1 MISKEQFTR
10 LSQIFPFLQNKISP
24 LSYEFQ
30 SKAFFM
36 RIPAGKDVFVEG
48 DSADTIALLL
58 SGVVRVYKIGET
70 GREIPLY
77 RFGQGQSCILTANAI
92 LNNKS
97 FPAIATVE
105 QDAEAI
111 IIPAADFRDW
121 VNRYDLWR
129 EFVFGLLSDRLVTI
143 MAVVD
148 EVVFQ
153 RMDSRV
159 ATWILK
165 RVLLKNSLQVTHQEI
180 ASDLGSSREVI
191 SRILEDFSK
200 SGLISQ
206 GRGSIEVLDKK
217 GLSNRAEL

>member
-1 MISKEQFTR
+1 
-10 LSQIFPFLQNKISP
+10 
-24 LSYEFQ
+24 
-30 SKAFFM
+30 
-36 RIPAGKDVFVEG
+36 
-48 DSADTIALLL
+48 
-58 SGVVRVYKIGET
+58 
-70 GREIPLY
+70 
-77 RFGQGQSCILTANAI
+77 
-92 LNNKS
+92 
-97 FPAIATVE
+97 
-105 QDAEAI
+105 
-111 IIPAADFRDW
+111 
-121 VNRYDLWR
+121 
-129 EFVFGLLSDRLVTI
+129 
-143 MAVVD
+143 
-148 EVVFQ
+148 VVFQ